1 MWIFSPMAIPGNL
14 PVQINQGEYILGRSL
29 TCDIILASR
38 TVSRTHARL
47 TWISESSVL
56 LEDLASTNGVYAGD
70 GLVARCTLAC
80 PGRFRIGPV
89 DLFLV
94 TTSPAAVALEEEL
107 ETEAA
112 ESGLDSITELPDAAA
127 VLTPTQ
133 RRVLIQFL
141 NCPDERKIAVRMDR
155 SRHTIHNH
163 IRDIYAALG
172 VHSRSELWKK
182 LIRRS

>member
-1 MWIFSPMAIPGNL
+1 MAVSGNL
-14 PVQINQGEYILGRSL
+14 PMQINRGEYILGRSL

-38 TVSRTHARL
+38 SVSRRHAKL
-47 TWISESSVL
+47 TWISGASVL

-70 GLVARCTLAC
+70 ALVAKCILDC
-80 PGRFRIGPV
+80 PGRFCIGPIE
-89 DLFLV
+89 LFLV
-94 TTSPAAVALEEEL
+94 TTSPVAAALEEDL
-107 ETEAA
+107 ETEVA
-112 ESGLDSITELPDAAA
+112 EPGLDSISELPDVAA
-127 VLTPTQ
+127 VLTSTQ
-133 RRVLIQFL
+133 RSVLIQFL

-182 LIRRS
+182 LFHRS